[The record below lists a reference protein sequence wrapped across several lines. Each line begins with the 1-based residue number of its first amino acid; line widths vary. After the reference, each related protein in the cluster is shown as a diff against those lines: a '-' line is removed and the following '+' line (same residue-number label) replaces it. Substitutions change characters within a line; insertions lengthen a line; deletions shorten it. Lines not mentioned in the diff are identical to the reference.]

1 MADTFH
7 IYIHRYQPLFNLL
20 GPNEN
25 REEESLQEVMGQE
38 KKEEALRMEGK
49 KRKSRRR
56 KIKNG
61 RLRLH
66 LCQRLINDRAIL

>member
-25 REEESLQEVMGQE
+25 GEEESLQEVTGQE
-38 KKEEALRMEGK
+38 KKEEAQKKDGK
-49 KRKSRRR
+49 
-56 KIKNG
+56 
-61 RLRLH
+61 
-66 LCQRLINDRAIL
+66 

>member
-1 MADTFH
+1 METIIAVIADTFH
-7 IYIHRYQPLFNLL
+7 IYIHWYQPLFNRL

-56 KIKNG
+56 KSGEGK
-61 RLRLH
+61 
-66 LCQRLINDRAIL
+66 